1 VDTGS
6 RQEKCDKTKD
16 PELLS
21 DFAGSE
27 STLAAASIM

>member
-6 RQEKCDKTKD
+6 RQENAKNKD
-16 PELLS
+16 LELLS